1 MFRLFFLLLGS
12 FVFGQNIRSVQLFN
26 PQTQDQTPVI
36 RFGEQLILRFDDLDN
51 GSQIYRYTIKHLDR
65 NWQDDGLFFTEY
77 ATGSL
82 YGLIDD
88 FKYSFNTHQPYTHYS
103 LTFPNDKI
111 QPKISGNYEIIVYQ
125 NSPKNPLF
133 TKRFSISED
142 KINLNF
148 KVSRHSNART
158 PNLNQRIEIQA
169 LSNGNHLGQN
179 LNSMSLNIVQN
190 NNAHTHIL
198 GLKPTSVTGNQLLFQ
213 QLSLIFAGNNE
224 FHYFDNKNLST
235 PMDMVAGFDNVKGKN
250 YTYLYPT
257 WTSPISY
264 QYQPDVNGAYYF
276 RSLNI
281 GQERNAHYEGNYS
294 WVVFSLE
301 SLPLEDKEIFVLG
314 QFNDYQANAESQM
327 HYDPKSQRYI
337 AKIYLKQGFYNYV
350 LATKDKT
357 GKLDFG
363 EINGNFWQTQ
373 NQYQGFLYYTSF
385 GKNYDGLLGYGE
397 IK

>member
-1 MFRLFFLLLGS
+1 MFRLFFLLLGG
-12 FVFGQNIRSVQLFN
+12 FVLGQNIRSVQLFN

-88 FKYSFNTHQPYTHYS
+88 FKYSFNTQQPYTHYS

-148 KVSRHSNART
+148 KVSRYSNART

-169 LSNGNHLGQN
+169 LANGNNLGQN

-190 NNAHTHIL
+190 NNIHTHIL
-198 GLKPTSVTGNQLLFQ
+198 GLKPTSVAGNQLLFQ
-213 QLSLIFAGNNE
+213 QLNLVFAGNNE

-235 PMDMVAGFDNVKGKN
+235 PMDMVAGFDNVEGKN

-257 WTSPISY
+257 WTSPMSY

-281 GQERNAHYEGNYS
+281 SQERNAHYEGDYS
-294 WVVFSLE
+294 WVFFSLE

-337 AKIYLKQGFYNYV
+337 AKIYLKQGFYNYI

>member
-12 FVFGQNIRSVQLFN
+12 FIFGQNIRSVQLFN

-88 FKYSFNTHQPYTHYS
+88 FKYSFNTHQSYTHYS

-158 PNLNQRIEIQA
+158 PKLNQRIEIQA
-169 LSNGNHLGQN
+169 IANGNHLGQN

-213 QLSLIFAGNNE
+213 QLNLVFAGNNE

-235 PMDMVAGFDNVKGKN
+235 PMDMVAGFDNVEGKN

-257 WTSPISY
+257 WTSPMSY

-281 GQERNAHYEGNYS
+281 GQERNAHYEGDYS
-294 WVVFSLE
+294 WVIFSLE

-327 HYDPKSQRYI
+327 HYDPKYQRYI
-337 AKIYLKQGFYNYV
+337 AKIYLKQGFYNYI